1 MSTSLS
7 SPNESVSVDVRD
19 AVCWITFNR
28 PKSLNAINDDLVAAL
43 ANITEALKDS
53 TDVRAVVM
61 QGEGDHFMA
70 GGDIKKFERALAAT
84 MDKDELRQQF
94 SSLLDN
100 VHKVIFNMRALPQPI
115 VASVKGAVAGAGVS
129 MMLACD
135 LVLAADSAFFTLA
148 YCHLGVSPD
157 GGSTYHLPRMVG
169 LKRSFEIAL
178 LGDRFDAET
187 AERWGMINR
196 VVPTADL
203 MEETEKLAK
212 RLATGPSYAHA
223 QAKKLLNNSLN
234 NPIRTQLDAETAAFA
249 DCTTTADFR
258 EGVTGFIE
266 KRSPEFK
273 GS

>member
-1 MSTSLS
+1 MSAEIS
-7 SPNESVSVDVRD
+7 SPNDAVIVKVRD

-43 ANITEALKDS
+43 ADITDALKDN
-53 TDVRAVVM
+53 TDVRAIVM

-70 GGDIKKFERALAAT
+70 GGDIKKFERALVKT
-84 MDKDELRQQF
+84 SNKEELRAEF
-94 SSLLDN
+94 SALLDN
-100 VHKVIFNMRALPQPI
+100 VHKVIINMRALPQPI

-135 LVLAADSAFFTLA
+135 LVLAADDAFFTLA

-187 AERWGMINR
+187 AERWGLINR
-196 VVPTADL
+196 VIAADEL
-203 MEETEKLAK
+203 KAETDKLAK
-212 RLATGPSYAHA
+212 RLASGPSHAHA
-223 QAKKLLNNSLN
+223 EAKKLLNASLN
-234 NPIRTQLDAETAAFA
+234 TSIENQLDAETAAFA
-249 DCTTTADFR
+249 DCTTTEDFR

-266 KRSPEFK
+266 KRAPEFK
-273 GS
+273 GT